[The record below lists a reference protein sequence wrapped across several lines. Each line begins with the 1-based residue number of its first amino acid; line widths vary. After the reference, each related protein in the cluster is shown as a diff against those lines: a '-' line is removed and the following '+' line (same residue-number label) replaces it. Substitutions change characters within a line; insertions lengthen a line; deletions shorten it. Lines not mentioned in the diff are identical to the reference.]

1 MWYGFCRNLF
11 GVNGFNWIG
20 GVIMF
25 LGLIAVGVIV
35 YLILK
40 NKDSKIFHSANE
52 KASPQDILKQRLA
65 KGEINE
71 DTYNRL
77 LKKISD

>member
-1 MWYGFCRNLF
+1 
-11 GVNGFNWIG
+11 
-20 GVIMF
+20 MF
-25 LGLIAVGVIV
+25 LGLIAVGIIV

-40 NKDSKIFHSANE
+40 NRDSKIFHAAHE
-52 KASPQDILKQRLA
+52 KARPQDILKQRLA

-77 LKKISD
+77 LNKISD